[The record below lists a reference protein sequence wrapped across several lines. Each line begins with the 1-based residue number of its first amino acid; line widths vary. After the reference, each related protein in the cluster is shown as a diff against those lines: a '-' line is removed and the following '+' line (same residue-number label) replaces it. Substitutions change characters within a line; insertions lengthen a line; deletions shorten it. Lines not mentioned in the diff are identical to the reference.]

1 MNAESVKKRIVEIGI
16 VPVVRAS
23 SAREAM
29 TAVDAICSGGIPIAE
44 ITMTVPG
51 AIEIIRELVK
61 TRGSSVLVGA
71 GTVLDA
77 ETAAQCLDAGAE
89 FIVSPGLDVK
99 TVELVAKKGSVIM
112 AGALTPTE
120 VITAWR
126 AGADFIKVFPC
137 GQVGGPKYINALRGP
152 LPQVPLVP
160 TGGVNLNTAVDFIL
174 AGCVALGVGG
184 ELVQSAAL
192 KEGRPEIIAEAARK
206 FVELVKIGR
215 EKLAHSNG
223 QPATQ
228 TVRA

>member
-1 MNAESVKKRIVEIGI
+1 MNAEYVKGRIVEIGI

-23 SAREAM
+23 SAKEAM
-29 TAVDAICSGGIPIAE
+29 IAVDAICSGGIPVAE

-51 AIEIIRELVK
+51 AIEIIRELAK
-61 TRGSSVLVGA
+61 TRGSEVLVGA

-77 ETAAQCLDAGAE
+77 ETAAKCLDAGAQ

-99 TVELVAKKGSVIM
+99 TVEFIKKRGSVIM

-120 VITAWR
+120 VITAWKT
-126 AGADFIKVFPC
+126 GADFIKVFPC
-137 GQVGGPKYINALRGP
+137 GMVGGPKYINALRGP

-192 KEGRPEIIAEAARK
+192 KEESTRKSSPRPRK
-206 FVELVKIGR
+206 NL
-215 EKLAHSNG
+215 SSW
-223 QPATQ
+223 
-228 TVRA
+228 